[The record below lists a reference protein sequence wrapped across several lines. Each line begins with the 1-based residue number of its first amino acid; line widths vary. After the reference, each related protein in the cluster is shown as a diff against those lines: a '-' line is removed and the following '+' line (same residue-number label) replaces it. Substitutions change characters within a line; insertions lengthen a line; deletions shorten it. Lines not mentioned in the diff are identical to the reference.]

1 MDVEKMKRVLEAVTQ
16 QEPLVQEDWPKGRE
30 EWDWLM
36 CRTCNVYYV
45 NSWDGH
51 KNKTLRK
58 AASVMV
64 EVFLKYVD
72 KIYPEKESH
81 SLDSFMEWIK
91 DLDFIDEDED
101 DEPTEEELRYCDM
114 ERSKELRLKIEVF
127 AQRCAEE
134 YLVQMSDTEL
144 EAWKAMVKVDPNYR
158 IQIWGGFN
166 LDKAVTND
174 FVIDDTIEHLLQKRE
189 NIMKETR
196 NVDAHWYYII

>member
-16 QEPLVQEDWPKGRE
+16 QKPLAQEDWPKGRE

-36 CRTCNVYYV
+36 DLTCNVYYV
-45 NSWDGH
+45 NSWGGH

-58 AASVMV
+58 TASVMV
-64 EVFLKYVD
+64 DVFLKYVD
-72 KIYPEKESH
+72 KVYPEKESH

-144 EAWKAMVKVDPNYR
+144 EAWRALVKVDPNY
-158 IQIWGGFN
+158 
-166 LDKAVTND
+166 
-174 FVIDDTIEHLLQKRE
+174 
-189 NIMKETR
+189 
-196 NVDAHWYYII
+196 NV